1 VLQYE
6 YAKAIFELAGN
17 ELAVSIKDELNL
29 VVKLLEDT
37 EFNKFMNSPSIKI
50 DDKKSVIKESLKEF
64 NELTLNFLY
73 VLLDNQRFYLIDE
86 IYKEYDKLL
95 LNNKKFVDVKLY
107 SSSKLTDEQI
117 NKLKPIILSKLNCEN
132 INVENIV
139 DETLI
144 GGIVIYANDLKID
157 ISTKGN
163 LQRLKDSL

>member
-1 VLQYE
+1 MLQYE

-117 NKLKPIILSKLNCEN
+117 NKLKPIMLSKLNCEN